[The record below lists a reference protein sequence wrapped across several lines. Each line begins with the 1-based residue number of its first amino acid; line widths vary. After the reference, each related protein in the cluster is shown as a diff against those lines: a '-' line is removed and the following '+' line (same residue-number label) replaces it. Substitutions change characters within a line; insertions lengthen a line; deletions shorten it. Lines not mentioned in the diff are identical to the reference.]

1 MSRHLRLLAFAL
13 LLPLAA
19 QAAPLPDSVRE
30 QLVGRLGFD
39 GTRLRELGNG
49 EMRWF
54 GLSIY
59 QASLWS
65 ASVQFDDS
73 VPFAL
78 SLRYS
83 RDIPGKR
90 LVSTSIDELKRLG
103 LRDEVTLKRWEKLLA
118 TVFPDVREGESIVG
132 VSLPAQGALFFHQGR
147 LTGEI
152 SDPEFARA
160 FFSIWLDSRT
170 RAPELR
176 ERLLGMRR
184 GS

>member
-1 MSRHLRLLAFAL
+1 MKRYLRLLAFAFS
-13 LLPLAA
+13 LPFAA
-19 QAAPLPDSVRE
+19 QAAPLPDAVRE
-30 QLVGRLGFD
+30 ELVGRLGPD
-39 GTRLRELGNG
+39 AIRLRELGNG

-65 ASVQFDDS
+65 ASVRFDDS
-73 VPFAL
+73 APFAL

-83 RDIPGKR
+83 RDIAGKR

-103 LRDEVTLKRWEKLLA
+103 SRDEATLKRWEKLLA
-118 TVFPDVREGESIVG
+118 TVFPDVRQGESIVG

-152 SDPEFARA
+152 ADPEFARA
-160 FFSIWLDSRT
+160 FFAIWLDART